1 VKLRI
6 IVLGAGF
13 GGLELSTIL
22 SDEIGENL
30 DLTLIDKNDTFFF
43 GYSKLDVMFGRK
55 TPDEVRLP
63 YSKIVKPG
71 VHFRQESNTSID
83 PVNRRVTTDNGTYE
97 ADVLVVALGADYDP
111 DATPGLVMGGNE
123 YYSFAGAE
131 RLREVLPTF
140 KKGRAIVGVT
150 SVPFK
155 CPPAPS
161 EAALLL
167 HDYLTTRGVREACKI
182 SLVMPFGV
190 PIPPAPASSK
200 ALLRAFDERG
210 SLSSPNISCVPW
222 NQGEGWSFLTTRVS
236 CLMTYFSASRSTAS
250 QTWLQRAVW
259 QRTAGFRSTRR
270 TSKRATPA
278 YTPSEM

>member
-97 ADVLVVALGADYDP
+97 VVQLW
-111 DATPGLVMGGNE
+111 V
-123 YYSFAGAE
+123 
-131 RLREVLPTF
+131 
-140 KKGRAIVGVT
+140 
-150 SVPFK
+150 
-155 CPPAPS
+155 
-161 EAALLL
+161 
-167 HDYLTTRGVREACKI
+167 
-182 SLVMPFGV
+182 
-190 PIPPAPASSK
+190 
-200 ALLRAFDERG
+200 
-210 SLSSPNISCVPW
+210 
-222 NQGEGWSFLTTRVS
+222 
-236 CLMTYFSASRSTAS
+236 
-250 QTWLQRAVW
+250 
-259 QRTAGFRSTRR
+259 
-270 TSKRATPA
+270 
-278 YTPSEM
+278 